1 MFQKVSIL
9 FLSIFSFK
17 VQANEPKRT
26 FQNKQAIAFTAMGPA
41 TWWSI
46 AIENDLQWVDHWNFS
61 SKIGISSHQFK
72 DFHNK
77 WNPNLQLP
85 IKLSVR
91 YGKNHQFG
99 IGFGGTTTRVVKFL
113 HNTKLSTWS
122 FNPFISV
129 DYRFYLKKQFY
140 LNTAIYFIYS
150 PNQKIYLWPGL
161 TFAWVF

>member
-46 AIENDLQWVDHWNFS
+46 AIENDLQRVEHWNFS
-61 SKIGISSHQFK
+61 SKIGISSYQFK

-77 WNPNLQLP
+77 WNPNLQLH
-85 IKLSVR
+85 INLSVQ
-91 YGKNHQFG
+91 YGINHHFS
-99 IGFGGTTTRVVKFL
+99 IAFGGTTRRVDKFL
-113 HNTKLSTWS
+113 HNTKH
-122 FNPFISV
+122 
-129 DYRFYLKKQFY
+129 
-140 LNTAIYFIYS
+140 
-150 PNQKIYLWPGL
+150 
-161 TFAWVF
+161 